1 MNGLIPPPDSLG
13 IPSPPIIFHLLSILT
28 FVLHVIFMNYV
39 LGGSIMA
46 AVHEWLFGNRS
57 HVGQANS
64 LMIRI
69 MPVALS
75 MAITMGVA
83 PLLFVQVIYGQF
95 FYIANILMGAFWLS
109 IIGLVMA
116 AFYMIYILIAKR
128 PVSERASGLTR
139 IGILINALLF
149 LVVAFIYVNNA
160 ILTENPQYWADIHSG
175 RRWIVAPDASLWPR
189 YFHFIIGAIA
199 VAGLWCAAIG
209 RYQIRY
215 HEDRAEAGRWMVKT
229 GLHWA
234 VAATTFEILIGVL
247 FLYTLGWDKIK
258 AFMGNG
264 ILFVGWSISLV
275 TALIALVC
283 MIMAM
288 MKPENPKLLWG
299 SIGLISATLV
309 GMTMGRLL
317 LRTIFLETFA
327 QELTVRPSH
336 SSLLLF
342 LITFIAGLAVLA
354 YLIRLTWTLPDRTDA
369 SEA

>member
-13 IPSPPIIFHLLSILT
+13 IPSPPVIFHFLSILT

-39 LGGSIMA
+39 LGGSIMV
-46 AVHEWLFGNRS
+46 AVHEWLFGSRD
-57 HVGQANS
+57 HAGQANS

-95 FYIANILMGAFWLS
+95 FYIANVLMGAFWLS

-116 AFYMIYILIAKR
+116 AFYIVYILIAKR

-139 IGILINALLF
+139 VGVLLNALLF
-149 LVVAFIYVNNA
+149 LLVAFIYTNNA

-175 RRWIVAPDASLWPR
+175 RSWVVVPDASLWPR
-189 YFHFIIGAIA
+189 YLHNVIGAIA
-199 VAGLWCAAIG
+199 IAGLWCAVIG

-215 HEDRAEAGRWMVKT
+215 HEHRAEAGRWMVKM

-234 VAATTFEILIGVL
+234 AAATTFEILIGVL
-247 FLYTLGWDKIK
+247 FLYTLGMDKIK
-258 AFMGNG
+258 DFMGNG
-264 ILFVGWSISLV
+264 ILFVGWSISLM
-275 TALIALVC
+275 TSLIALIC

-288 MKPENPKLLWG
+288 MKPDNPKLLWG
-299 SIGLISATLV
+299 SIGLTVATLF
-309 GMTMGRLL
+309 GMAMGRLL
-317 LRTIFLETFA
+317 LRMISLENFV
-327 QELTVRPSH
+327 QELTIRPSH

-342 LITFIAGLAVLA
+342 LVTFIAGLAVLA
-354 YLIRLTWTLPDRTDA
+354 YLIRLAWTLPDRTDA